1 MAFNEMVFKLWF
13 SICKCILQSN
23 FVKCSNTD
31 FLCCIIISVFM
42 LLFIPQ
48 QFPEPTKHDF
58 HKTKIFVNKSKY
70 LWKKT

>member
-1 MAFNEMVFKLWF
+1 MQMYFAIKF
-13 SICKCILQSN
+13 CKMIQ
-23 FVKCSNTD
+23 TPD

-70 LWKKT
+70 LWKQKQQKQQLLCM